1 MAAKSVTMDHM
12 VTTIHD
18 GKAQFEA
25 LVERASHGEEVLITV
40 DGKVK
45 ARLTAADEMN
55 LAGYAPLQSGE
66 TLPRLFDGEKWWEE
80 LRALHRQ
87 FPATGRPMQEILD
100 EMREDR
106 I

>member
-1 MAAKSVTMDHM
+1 M
-12 VTTIHD
+12 VTTVHD

-40 DGKVK
+40 DGKVRS
-45 ARLTAADEMN
+45 RLTAADETV
-55 LAGYAPLQSGE
+55 LEA
-66 TLPRLFDGEKWWEE
+66 LPKQFDGEKWWAE

>member
-1 MAAKSVTMDHM
+1 MMAEVFPFIETRYNGFM
-12 VTTIHD
+12 VTTLHD

-45 ARLTAADEMN
+45 ARLTAAEDSAALNPSEEFN
-55 LAGYAPLQSGE
+55 
-66 TLPRLFDGEKWWEE
+66 GEKWWEA

-100 EMREDR
+100 EMRADR

>member
-1 MAAKSVTMDHM
+1 
-12 VTTIHD
+12 
-18 GKAQFEA
+18 
-25 LVERASHGEEVLITV
+25 VERASHGEEVLITV

-45 ARLTAADEMN
+45 ARITAA
-55 LAGYAPLQSGE
+55 QE
-66 TLPRLFDGEKWWEE
+66 TAAAVPPPRFDGARWWEE

>member
-1 MAAKSVTMDHM
+1 M
-12 VTTIHD
+12 VTNVHD

-45 ARLTAADEMN
+45 ARMTAA
-55 LAGYAPLQSGE
+55 PE
-66 TLPRLFDGEKWWEE
+66 TVAETAATPFDGEKWWEE
-80 LRALHRQ
+80 LSALHRQ

-106 I
+106 F

>member
-1 MAAKSVTMDHM
+1 MLSLRPLTERRYNDPM
-12 VTTIHD
+12 VTTVHD

-40 DGKVK
+40 DGKIK
-45 ARLTAADEMN
+45 ARLTAADETVPE
-55 LAGYAPLQSGE
+55 G
-66 TLPRLFDGEKWWEE
+66 LPKQFDGEKWWEE